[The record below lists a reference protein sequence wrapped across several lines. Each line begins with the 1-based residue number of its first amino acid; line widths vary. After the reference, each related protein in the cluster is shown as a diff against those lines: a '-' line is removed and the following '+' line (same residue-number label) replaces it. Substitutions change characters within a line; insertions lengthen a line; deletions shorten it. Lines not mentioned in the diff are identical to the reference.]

1 MTKPPNAGSVGGLL
15 IMAVY
20 KKKKLNRI
28 MYFIV
33 YCYSP
38 NFRLS

>member
-1 MTKPPNAGSVGGLL
+1 MTKPSNAASVGGLL

-33 YCYSP
+33 YCFCLISI
-38 NFRLS
+38 

>member
-1 MTKPPNAGSVGGLL
+1 MLAALGGLL

-33 YCYSP
+33 YCFYLI
-38 NFRLS
+38 FI

>member
-1 MTKPPNAGSVGGLL
+1 MTKPPNAGGVGGLL

-28 MYFIV
+28 
-33 YCYSP
+33 
-38 NFRLS
+38 RLNSDK

>member
-1 MTKPPNAGSVGGLL
+1 MTKPPNAGGVVGLL

-33 YCYSP
+33 YCYLP

>member
-1 MTKPPNAGSVGGLL
+1 MTKPPNAGGVGGLL

-20 KKKKLNRI
+20 KKKKLNR

-33 YCYSP
+33 YC
-38 NFRLS
+38 FCLIFI

>member
-1 MTKPPNAGSVGGLL
+1 MTKPPNAGGVGWLL

-33 YCYSP
+33 YCYLP